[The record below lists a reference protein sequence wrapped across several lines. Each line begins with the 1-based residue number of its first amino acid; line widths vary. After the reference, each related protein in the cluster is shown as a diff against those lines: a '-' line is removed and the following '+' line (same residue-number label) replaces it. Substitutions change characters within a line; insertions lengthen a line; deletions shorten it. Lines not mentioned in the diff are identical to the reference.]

1 MMDCDQ
7 FHTLD
12 DTMLSVEDL
21 QMLRGY
27 DQKGLTR
34 RDNVAYQPGTVEDRY
49 NQTRKMQCGP
59 PAVIGRDGRY
69 AGDQPYAVRPED
81 RMNSYYTW
89 PFDAGVSGAQ
99 YDQLTALKIGRRDHA
114 KAVEK
119 QKHLMKSA
127 GVDTTGHPKSGLT
140 MSLKP
145 EDMHLLFIFI
155 IVVLV
160 ATCVYLS
167 KSVHELKHALKK
179 MLRKGDDAQN

>member
-1 MMDCDQ
+1 MDCDQ
-7 FHTLD
+7 FHTSD
-12 DTMLSVEDL
+12 DTMMSVEDL

-34 RDNVAYQPGTVEDRY
+34 REDVKYHPGTVENRY
-49 NQTRKMQCGP
+49 NEARKMQCGP
-59 PAVIGRDGRY
+59 PAVIGKDQRY
-69 AGDQPYAVRPED
+69 GDDRPYIVRNDD

-89 PFDAGVSGAQ
+89 PMGAGVPGAQ
-99 YDQLTALKIGRRDHA
+99 YDQLTALRAGRLDHA
-114 KAVEK
+114 RAVEK
-119 QKHLMKSA
+119 QKQLMKAS
-127 GVDTTGHPKSGLT
+127 GVDVTGHPKTGLS
-140 MSLKP
+140 MSINP

-155 IVVLV
+155 ILVLV